1 MQIGAAMKR
10 IAVITSGGDSAGMN
24 PALKSIVEEAERNNI
39 SVTGLLR
46 GFRGIADNN
55 AIEMYFKT
63 ISGIARRG
71 GTILKTSRYPEF
83 KELSI
88 QKKAV
93 ENLHNEHID
102 GLIILGGDGSMCG
115 ALALSKLGV
124 PVVGIP
130 ASIDN
135 DLYGSDISLG
145 VDTSLNMI
153 THCIDIIKDTASSH
167 NRAFVIETM
176 GRESGYLALVGAM
189 ATGSEALLIPEIEY
203 DIESVAKRLKSE
215 HANGRAYS
223 IIIVSEGTG
232 ATSDMSNA
240 LKTIAK
246 LDTRITVLGHLQRGG
261 SPSVFD
267 RILGF
272 RLGSNAV
279 QTLMDGVSGVMMG
292 LMNKKIVITPFIDV
306 LSHKKELGERY
317 VEFATRLSH

>member
-130 ASIDN
+130 RCAFPSARKR
-135 DLYGSDISLG
+135 
-145 VDTSLNMI
+145 TF
-153 THCIDIIKDTASSH
+153 T
-167 NRAFVIETM
+167 NR
-176 GRESGYLALVGAM
+176 Y
-189 ATGSEALLIPEIEY
+189 
-203 DIESVAKRLKSE
+203 
-215 HANGRAYS
+215 
-223 IIIVSEGTG
+223 
-232 ATSDMSNA
+232 
-240 LKTIAK
+240 
-246 LDTRITVLGHLQRGG
+246 
-261 SPSVFD
+261 
-267 RILGF
+267 
-272 RLGSNAV
+272 
-279 QTLMDGVSGVMMG
+279 
-292 LMNKKIVITPFIDV
+292 
-306 LSHKKELGERY
+306 
-317 VEFATRLSH
+317 